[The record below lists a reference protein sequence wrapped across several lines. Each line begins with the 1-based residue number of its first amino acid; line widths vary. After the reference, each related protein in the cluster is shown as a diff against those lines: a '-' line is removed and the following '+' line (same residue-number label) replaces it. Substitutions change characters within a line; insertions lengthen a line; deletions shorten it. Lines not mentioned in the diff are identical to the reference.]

1 MKDLEEQNAL
11 KKEAWKHSQGQID
24 YDEHRLDELEDPGVQ
39 YFDTHVVNYARILK
53 SFAEL
58 GSSTAGPDATALTQE
73 PSHAMFYEKYLRGMY
88 WWQPNN
94 DLTDAIMPPGYIE
107 NMTEDDKEAF
117 KPMLEAIQ
125 EDNAIR
131 GKAQR
136 LYDKIFA
143 PTVEKYIEKF
153 HPDPANLAKDAA
165 GTTELFD
172 DWSIPYEKRHNQVKF
187 NNRIHTQMD
196 FNVQEDF

>member
-1 MKDLEEQNAL
+1 MHD
-11 KKEAWKHSQGQID
+11 
-24 YDEHRLDELEDPGVQ
+24 DPA
-39 YFDTHVVNYARILK
+39 FL
-53 SFAEL
+53 L
-58 GSSTAGPDATALTQE
+58 GE
-73 PSHAMFYEKYLRGMY
+73 PNSAVFYEKYLKGMY
-88 WWQPNN
+88 SWQPNSE
-94 DLTDAIMPPGYIE
+94 LTEEIMPQAYLDNLGTTNRAE
-107 NMTEDDKEAF
+107 F

-125 EDNAIR
+125 QNNELRNR
-131 GKAQR
+131 AQG
-136 LYDKIFA
+136 LYDKIYA

-196 FNVQEDF
+196 FNVKEDF